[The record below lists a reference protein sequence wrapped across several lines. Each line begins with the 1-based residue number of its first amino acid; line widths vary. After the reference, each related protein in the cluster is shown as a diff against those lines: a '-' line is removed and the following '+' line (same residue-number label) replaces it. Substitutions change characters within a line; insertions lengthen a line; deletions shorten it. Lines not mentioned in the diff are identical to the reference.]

1 MRGPAR
7 PIIITGFMGAG
18 KTTVAAALARKL
30 SCVMLDLDDVIKER
44 SGRTPQEI
52 IDEDG
57 EKRFREIEGEAL
69 RAALETEQAH
79 VIALGGGTWT
89 IESNRALINKHH
101 ALTVWLDAP
110 FELCWER
117 ISAED
122 ISRPFGR
129 DKQTALL
136 LYDKRREFY
145 DQATLKVKID
155 KDKSPE
161 MVAAEIAQALLQFA
175 VEFE

>member
-1 MRGPAR
+1 MSAPER

-18 KTTVAAALARKL
+18 KTTVAAALAREI

-57 EKRFREIEGEAL
+57 KKRFREIESEAL
-69 RAALETEQAH
+69 GAALEAKQARI
-79 VIALGGGTWT
+79 IALGGGTWT

-117 ISAED
+117 IIKED
-122 ISRPFGR
+122 ISRPFAR
-129 DKQTALL
+129 DRQSAL
-136 LYDKRREFY
+136 
-145 DQATLKVKID
+145 
-155 KDKSPE
+155 
-161 MVAAEIAQALLQFA
+161 
-175 VEFE
+175 